1 MNIMAKPSPGGPSAG
16 KIVQMT
22 KRVGKN
28 AITSPT
34 KPATKYSTPASTIPI
49 VKAYNPQPSA
59 KRGFHQLRLGEPHL
73 WRNVRSCRRGDFQG
87 EAGRLDWFGDR
98 TGEAMSKKARIQQ
111 ARLVAMELEFAK
123 LLPERLAECAGGR
136 WGLFGQNATA
146 DPEDRYWTWP
156 EAKHLRQLASDIRIE
171 RSAFGE
177 INPLAERFL
186 GLCGAGMPNAEGE
199 PKLAAGLLAELH
211 DDAHPTNS
219 R

>member
-1 MNIMAKPSPGGPSAG
+1 MLCEQSDWSFQSNFDGC
-16 KIVQMT
+16 
-22 KRVGKN
+22 
-28 AITSPT
+28 
-34 KPATKYSTPASTIPI
+34 
-49 VKAYNPQPSA
+49 PQRTHPC
-59 KRGFHQLRLGEPHL
+59 LD
-73 WRNVRSCRRGDFQG
+73 VRSCCKGDFQG
-87 EAGRLDWFGDR
+87 DNGELHWLGDR
-98 TGEAMSKKARIQQ
+98 TGEAMSKKVRIQQ
-111 ARLVAMELEFAK
+111 AKLDAMELEFAK

-136 WGLFGQNATA
+136 WGLFGQNAIV

-199 PKLAAGLLAELH
+199 PKLAAGLLAELQ
-211 DDAHPTNS
+211 DDAHPTHS